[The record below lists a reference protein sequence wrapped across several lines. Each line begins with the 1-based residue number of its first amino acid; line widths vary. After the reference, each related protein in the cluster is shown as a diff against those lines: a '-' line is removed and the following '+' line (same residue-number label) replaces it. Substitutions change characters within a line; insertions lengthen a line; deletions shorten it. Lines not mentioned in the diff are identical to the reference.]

1 MIKTVNDEQAASGL
15 HVADAPEAAPESLD
29 KVRDILFGSQ
39 MRTVE
44 ARLQSLEE
52 RLRHEQDVIRAD
64 LEKQAGELDQLIRS
78 EAQTLGDRLAAER
91 AKRTEEIKTLAAD
104 IKESIRNLEK
114 RHAKLEEVTSLA
126 DAGLRDQLLA
136 QSRTAAAELAALG
149 ERLTGELSRSHQ
161 ELESTKTDRAA
172 LAELFTELATRIGAD
187 QGQNGSR
194 G

>member
-1 MIKTVNDEQAASGL
+1 MIKTVNDDQAASGL
-15 HVADAPEAAPESLD
+15 DVADTPEAAPESLD

-44 ARLQSLEE
+44 SRLQSLEE
-52 RLRHEQDVIRAD
+52 RLRREQDAIRAD

-78 EAQTLGDRLAAER
+78 EAQTLGERLAAER
-91 AKRTEEIKTLAAD
+91 AKRTEELKSLASD

-114 RHAKLEEVTSLA
+114 RHAKLEEVTSIA

-136 QSRTAAAELAALG
+136 QSRAAATELATLG
-149 ERLTGELSRSHQ
+149 ERLTGELSQSHQ
-161 ELESTKTDRAA
+161 ELKSTKTDRVA
-172 LAELFTELATRIGAD
+172 LAELLSELANRIGGD
-187 QGQNGSR
+187 EGQNGPR